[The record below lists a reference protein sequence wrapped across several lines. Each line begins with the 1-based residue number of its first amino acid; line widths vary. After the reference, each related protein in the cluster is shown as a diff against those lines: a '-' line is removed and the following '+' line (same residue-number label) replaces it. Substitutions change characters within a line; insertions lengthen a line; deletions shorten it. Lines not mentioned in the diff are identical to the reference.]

1 MNRRD
6 KALLN
11 KQLWGV
17 AARPPSRI
25 GLALVAVFLGGIL
38 IGSTLFGRG
47 SSGPAVA
54 ANDVTGSITKSAAH
68 GLVSAYSLPCAFC
81 AP

>member
-17 AARPPSRI
+17 AAHRPSLM
-25 GLALVAVFLGGIL
+25 GAAMVAVFLGGIL

-47 SSGPAVA
+47 PTAPAVA
-54 ANDVTGSITKSAAH
+54 DVTGSIAKSAAYS
-68 GLVSAYSLPCAFC
+68 LLSAYSLPCAFC

>member
-1 MNRRD
+1 M
-6 KALLN
+6 N

-17 AARPPSRI
+17 APRPPGLI
-25 GLALVAVFLGGIL
+25 GLAFAAVFLGGIV

-47 SSGPAVA
+47 PSA
-54 ANDVTGSITKSAAH
+54 AIDALNDVTGSITKSAAH
-68 GLVSAYSLPCAFC
+68 IAAAPFRLDRPETIPCGRC